1 MMPYWSHDLAG
12 VVKPWFVSRSLT
24 LGRITCERFSAADQ
38 RGVTCP
44 AGSAATI
51 DCHVAEGCGKK
62 RPSVYS
68 AKGHVCARRSG
79 CLRWVEGSKVS
90 VGKEKNFFDEL
101 VIFSACVQICARSF
115 VDFVRVCLVFDHEVI
130 LGSWFKVP
138 GSRF

>member
-1 MMPYWSHDLAG
+1 MDVLSFPGPGEPGERTACDLLFHLGAPRG
-12 VVKPWFVSRSLT
+12 VRLHGWPFERSLR
-24 LGRITCERFSAADQ
+24 LPMACESRL
-38 RGVTCP
+38 
-44 AGSAATI
+44 
-51 DCHVAEGCGKK
+51 EKK